1 MVPFWALPASLALV
15 IGVLW
20 MRRRHQRDD
29 GDAAADDD
37 DVGCGTNG
45 INGTASKATR
55 ATGTR
60 GRNGSAISVSMPIGN
75 GTKKNG
81 NGSIGNGQANANGS
95 AGGGSSASS
104 AGSGGPLS
112 PNLGKSAP
120 IDIQPN
126 RLTPVAITNQQID
139 RDILKVPVVDG
150 AGSESSS
157 PSSPSALSGSDD
169 ERLRRFSYGQRKRTV
184 REGNPVVIKATKPAK
199 ISPEHSFVEAK
210 YQAAVQPDMAG
221 VGLSGDEIAA
231 TAAQPSGGAQ
241 SPPPPAAIEVQ
252 VVVLE
257 NANADVKPPSKA
269 AKRRATLKSKN
280 AAAAAAAAAGTQLK
294 SVTIA
299 TPSSSLG
306 SSKDSGQGSASP
318 ISSEDSHPAVA
329 AAVAASVAAVAAAAA
344 ADAAAA
350 SDADPT
356 IQHYDFLIDVELIG
370 TLLGRRG
377 NFVKNVSQTTGTN
390 TVIKQHPQTSAV
402 RIASLEGTAAQ
413 IAAALRMIR
422 GRFPQKRFPQLTLR
436 RVHVPDVSRLN
447 HSSQSLQLEL
457 IEGMN
462 NDVKVT
468 TVVSAGNIFVQQPVH
483 PSHPNLAVLE
493 QCMRRSYAHTEAP
506 PMPAAVPSG
515 RGGRGGRHMVC
526 AAKYHGL
533 WYRAQLGYMDQLQ
546 AVVKLLDYGVMATVP
561 RSALRQIRADF
572 MTVPFQATE
581 CVLAN
586 VRPLHGSEGAREW
599 QNGAKRALEELT
611 LGRVVQ
617 AQVCGYTLDGLAS
630 VRLYSVLS
638 PTVSVLIFY
647 ILRFVLSTEIFSQ
660 NRHMP
665 FTLRHVQETCPGF
678 DVRFDVQPGCCQ
690 LSFSLQAPPPGVS
703 LTPAPPSALLEFVKR
718 LLSDVIAFADAS
730 TVLPHYL

>member
-1 MVPFWALPASLALV
+1 MLMRRPDMVPFWALPASLALV

-45 INGTASKATR
+45 TNGTASKATR
-55 ATGTR
+55 TGTR

-75 GTKKNG
+75 GSKKNG
-81 NGSIGNGQANANGS
+81 NGTIGNGQANASGS
-95 AGGGSSASS
+95 AAGSSGSS
-104 AGSGGPLS
+104 AGSTGPLS

-139 RDILKVPVVDG
+139 RDILNVPVVDG
-150 AGSESSS
+150 AGSDSSS
-157 PSSPSALSGSDD
+157 PSSPSALSGSD

-210 YQAAVQPDMAG
+210 YQAAVRPDIAG
-221 VGLSGDEIAA
+221 VGLSGDEITEA
-231 TAAQPSGGAQ
+231 P

-257 NANADVKPPSKA
+257 NANADVKPVSKA
-269 AKRRATLKSKN
+269 SKRRAILKSKN
-280 AAAAAAAAAGTQLK
+280 AAAAAAAVAAGDLAMPHLK

-318 ISSEDSHPAVA
+318 ISSENSHPAVA
-329 AAVAASVAAVAAAAA
+329 AAVAAVAAAAAA

-350 SDADPT
+350 AAASDADTT

-377 NFVKNVSQTTGTN
+377 NFVKNVSLTTGTN

-402 RIASLEGTAAQ
+402 RIASLEGTAAE
-413 IAAALRMIR
+413 ITAALRMIR
-422 GRFPQKRFPQLTLR
+422 GRFPQKRFPELTLR

-462 NDVKVT
+462 NDVKVM

-506 PMPAAVPSG
+506 PMPSAVPTGRGNRSG
-515 RGGRGGRHMVC
+515 RQMVC
-526 AAKYHGL
+526 AAKYNGH
-533 WYRAQLGYMDQLQ
+533 WYRAQLGYMDQVK
-546 AVVKLLDYGVMATVP
+546 AVVKLLDYGGMTTVP

-572 MTVPFQATE
+572 MSVPFQATE

-586 VRPLHGSEGAREW
+586 VRPLHGAEGAREW

-630 VRLYSVLS
+630 VRLYSVLT
-638 PTVSVLIFY
+638 PTVSVVCDWCF
-647 ILRFVLSTEIFSQ
+647 
-660 NRHMP
+660 
-665 FTLRHVQETCPGF
+665 
-678 DVRFDVQPGCCQ
+678 
-690 LSFSLQAPPPGVS
+690 
-703 LTPAPPSALLEFVKR
+703 SALLSVSSWLYQVGTNERRF
-718 LLSDVIAFADAS
+718 DQ
-730 TVLPHYL
+730 